1 MEDKRR
7 MNAGYEII
15 QSVPVGT
22 TEFVLGQSIHTGAQF
37 VTWECTGGNNYF
49 GDIILKPRKKQLPIS
64 TTVWN
69 MRCSVSEKKAQTGQ
83 NRAVTGRK
91 DKWQVSTRRI

>member
-7 MNAGYEII
+7 MNAGYETI

-49 GDIILKPRKKQLPIS
+49 WGHYFKTKEKAIADLYDRVEYEVQCQRKEGTNRTKQS
-64 TTVWN
+64 
-69 MRCSVSEKKAQTGQ
+69 RDGEE
-83 NRAVTGRK
+83 R
-91 DKWQVSTRRI
+91 